1 MKVRRSGLAVIGEAA
16 GRANLGLVV
25 NILLPLSRR

>member
-1 MKVRRSGLAVIGEAA
+1 MKVGYSGLDVTGEDA